1 MRGFEI
7 VGFVAYLLPMS
18 LAIFLSHAWRDKR
31 TAAFKQIERALRED
45 GCSLW
50 VDKREMDLGDDLEAA
65 IFRAI
70 EATDLVLALWSANY
84 VASAVCRSEV
94 DHALACGK
102 PVVPIRLDAEDPTR
116 DRRFRSRKYL
126 DFQADPDFA
135 LLQLQQFLLR
145 TRRRHSEALQADG
158 NIGQRMQVLDDALA
172 EIEDARYRRNI
183 GASGNEASPS
193 YVTAMLEAGRRM
205 LGTSTELPA
214 AERTRLA
221 MFMDQAQAIIETHRA
236 PAEDAHRKTLLRRAI
251 DAIDPAAESAT
262 LQAMARAL
270 DTTGAAGDATAPH
283 EPAAGRATPAGRNP
297 MIDPLS
303 NHIATVRSRAGA
315 DDALR
320 QLLDQAL
327 GMPGHPQRAQCERAL
342 NSAIDAVPAILVQL
356 SAAAQ
361 QGGVAHLVGP
371 LIQQVAQY
379 FLSEQ
384 DLIPDRSGTL
394 GLLDDAYLAHAFLHQ
409 VNVAYAAGTGHP
421 LLPFDAAPAIQVL
434 RAVLGPQVSLQLDQW
449 VTQGVGQAVAQ
460 SRFQQLQQWNGQF
473 QGGGSRTGGPGS
485 WGGSW
490 EDEMARM
497 GAEIGISFD

>member
-1 MRGFEI
+1 
-7 VGFVAYLLPMS
+7 MS
-18 LAIFLSHAWRDKR
+18 LAIFLSHAWRDKG

-45 GCSLW
+45 GYSLW

-70 EATDLVLALWSANY
+70 ESTDLVLALWSANY

-116 DRRFRSRKYL
+116 DGRFRSRKYL

-145 TRRRHSEALQADG
+145 TRRRHGEALQADG
-158 NIGQRMQVLDDALA
+158 IIRQRMQVLDDALA

-183 GASGNEASPS
+183 GVSGNEASPS
-193 YVTAMLEAGRRM
+193 YVMAMLEAGRRM
-205 LGTSTELPA
+205 LGTSTDLPA

-236 PAEDAHRKTLLRRAI
+236 PAEDAHRKALLRRAI

-262 LQAMARAL
+262 LYAMARAI
-270 DTTGAAGDATAPH
+270 DTTGAEG
-283 EPAAGRATPAGRNP
+283 NP

-303 NHIATVRSRAGA
+303 NHISTVRGRAGA

-320 QLLDQAL
+320 QVLDQAL

-342 NSAIDAVPAILVQL
+342 NAAIDAIPAILEQL
-356 SAAAQ
+356 STAAQ

-409 VNVAYAAGTGHP
+409 MNVAYAASTGHP
-421 LLPFDAAPAIQVL
+421 LLPFDAAPTIQVL
-434 RAVLGPQVSLQLDQW
+434 RALLGPQVSLQLDQW
-449 VTQGVGQAVAQ
+449 VTEGVGQAVAQ

-497 GAEIGISFD
+497 GAELGISFD